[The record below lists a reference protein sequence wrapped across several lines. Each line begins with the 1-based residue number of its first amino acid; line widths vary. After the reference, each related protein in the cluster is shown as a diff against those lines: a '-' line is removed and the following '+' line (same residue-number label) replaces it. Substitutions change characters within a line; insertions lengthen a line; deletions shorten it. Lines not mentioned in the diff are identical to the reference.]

1 MLLHV
6 TLHPIHERRSGET
19 LPCGMKVLT
28 QGVDQEVGRRTGATV
43 MGTSADGGRELVC
56 LVLLLCDNNLK
67 HQTFVSRLQ
76 FAVTFNLHLQTT
88 IYTLTMRFSAGFRQQ
103 ILQCSYGFTHARTHT
118 RTHTHTLAHTHA
130 RTDRQTRARTNTQ
143 THNARRHTTGSEY
156 VN

>member
-6 TLHPIHERRSGET
+6 TLHPIHKRRSGET

-76 FAVTFNLHLQTT
+76 FAVTFSENNNLHSYYECCSR
-88 IYTLTMRFSAGFRQQ
+88 IFFSISR
-103 ILQCSYGFTHARTHT
+103 
-118 RTHTHTLAHTHA
+118 
-130 RTDRQTRARTNTQ
+130 
-143 THNARRHTTGSEY
+143 
-156 VN
+156 